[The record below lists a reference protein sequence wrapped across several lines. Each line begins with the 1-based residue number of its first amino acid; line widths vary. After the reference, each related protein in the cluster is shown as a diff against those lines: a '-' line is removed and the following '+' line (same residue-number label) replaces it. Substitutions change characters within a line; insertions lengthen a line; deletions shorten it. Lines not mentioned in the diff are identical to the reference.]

1 MEKLT
6 KLKSFIFDVA
16 QYEIEDKF
24 GNKGTLKVNYKNK
37 SYEIEGITDIEA
49 YEELSLFAQT
59 ILDRKHGVNFVS

>member
-6 KLKSFIFDVA
+6 KLKSFMFDNA

-24 GNKGTLKVNYKNK
+24 GNKGILKVNYKAK
-37 SYEIEGITDIEA
+37 SYEILGIKDIEA
-49 YEELSLFAQT
+49 YDELSLFAQT